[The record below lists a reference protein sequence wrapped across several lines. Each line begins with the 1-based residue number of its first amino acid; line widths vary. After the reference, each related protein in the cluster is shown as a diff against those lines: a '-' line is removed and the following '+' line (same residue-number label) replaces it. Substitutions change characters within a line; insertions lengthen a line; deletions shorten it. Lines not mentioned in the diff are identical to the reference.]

1 MVAEFVRQGGPAG
14 VPVIQGYTPGGW
26 RVSGQLWPGAVLVTP
41 EGVSGV
47 AGIGADDLSAVT
59 SDTVELLLV
68 GTGAAMTRPDV
79 SLLAALRARG
89 VPAEYMDS
97 RAAARTYNVLAN
109 EGRRVAVAL
118 LPV

>member
-14 VPVIQGYTPGGW
+14 VPVIQGYAPGGW

-41 EGVSGV
+41 EGVAGV
-47 AGIGADDLSAVT
+47 AGIGADDLSDVT

-89 VPAEYMDS
+89 IPAEFMDS